1 MKKQLLT
8 LALMFAATSAS
19 ALEFGTGYTRDT
31 TNDQNGYGIQ
41 VSQNWN
47 KWSLTAQ
54 ADRFDGVQ
62 DQLSVMAGYE
72 VAKVWRVSIDAQAGV
87 SYIYAENTKDGL
99 TSVVGLSATMPIIK
113 NVAFTTDLRRQI
125 GMDAMKQYDGTS
137 IGVGIK
143 YKF

>member
-1 MKKQLLT
+1 MKKAFIS
-8 LALMFAATSAS
+8 LAILATVSSAS
-19 ALEFGTGYTRDT
+19 ALEFGTGYTRDI

-41 VSQNWN
+41 VSENWN

-62 DQLSVMAGYE
+62 DQFSVIAGYE
-72 VAKVWRVSIDAQAGV
+72 VAKVWRVSLDAQAGV

-99 TSVVGLSATMPIIK
+99 TSVVGLSATMPVIK
-113 NVAFTTDLRRQI
+113 NVSVTTDLRRQI

-137 IGVGIK
+137 LGVGIK